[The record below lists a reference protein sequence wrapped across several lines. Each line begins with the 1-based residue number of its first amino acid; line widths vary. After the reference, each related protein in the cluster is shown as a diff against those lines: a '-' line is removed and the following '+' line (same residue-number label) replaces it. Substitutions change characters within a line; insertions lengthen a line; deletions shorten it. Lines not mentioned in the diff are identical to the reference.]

1 MTLNS
6 QSRLL
11 EEDVAEARILA
22 AMTSSPVKSHQ
33 TTTYINGSL
42 EIITRLCLC
51 TVNEGSGIDGNLSII
66 TI

>member
-22 AMTSSPVKSHQ
+22 AKTSSTAKSHQ
-33 TTTYINGSL
+33 TTFINS
-42 EIITRLCLC
+42 
-51 TVNEGSGIDGNLSII
+51 SPWK
-66 TI
+66 